1 MLSDWWNGVELW
13 IAGLPF
19 PFQFAL
25 VIVVLIPICLVVAWL
40 IDRIV
45 DHASAFFGPAE
56 HPEPPLGG
64 KVEEAV
70 SDSASEAD
78 AETAAPAAEPAV
90 EPAAEVPAEPV
101 AEPVTE
107 PVAEEQA
114 TPRVPAESTGR

>member
-25 VIVVLIPICLVVAWL
+25 VIVVLVPICLVVAWL

-70 SDSASEAD
+70 SDTAAEAG
-78 AETAAPAAEPAV
+78 TAPAALAAEPVAEV
-90 EPAAEVPAEPV
+90 AAEVAAEPV
-101 AEPVTE
+101 AEPV
-107 PVAEEQA
+107 AEEQA
-114 TPRVPAESTGR
+114 PPRVPAESTGR

>member
-13 IAGLPF
+13 ITGLPF

-56 HPEPPLGG
+56 HPEPPLGV
-64 KVEEAV
+64 KLEESV
-70 SDSASEAD
+70 SDTES
-78 AETAAPAAEPAV
+78 
-90 EPAAEVPAEPV
+90 EPAAETDPAADPA
-101 AEPVTE
+101 AEIEAAAEIKAET
-107 PVAEEQA
+107 AEEPA

>member
-25 VIVVLIPICLVVAWL
+25 VIVVLVPLCLVVAWL

-56 HPEPPLGG
+56 HPEPPLGVKLDESG
-64 KVEEAV
+64 ADDVEAQ
-70 SDSASEAD
+70 
-78 AETAAPAAEPAV
+78 EPAPE
-90 EPAAEVPAEPV
+90 EPAEDK
-101 AEPVTE
+101 
-107 PVAEEQA
+107 
-114 TPRVPAESTGR
+114 RVPAESTGR

>member
-13 IAGLPF
+13 ITGLPF

-56 HPEPPLGG
+56 HPEPPLGV
-64 KVEEAV
+64 KLEESV
-70 SDSASEAD
+70 SDAESEP
-78 AETAAPAAEPAV
+78 AETEPAV
-90 EPAAEVPAEPV
+90 EIEAAAAEIAADTTEPAAEEPAS
-101 AEPVTE
+101 
-107 PVAEEQA
+107 
-114 TPRVPAESTGR
+114 PRVPAESTGR